1 MSVDAFLDGSQ
12 FVDMFRAGHESLKQR
27 VAVVNGLN
35 VFPVPD
41 GDTGTNM
48 ELSLAAG
55 LRSMDVVKGRGLRAI
70 LESLSTGLLMGARGN
85 SGVILSQLLRG
96 FTRIQV
102 SGEFLDVALFSQAL
116 SEGVQIA
123 YQAVAKPVEGTIL
136 TVAREAAAAGKK
148 AARTE
153 SSFGPWLSTV
163 VEAAQSAL
171 DKTPQ
176 LLPVLRN
183 AGVVDS
189 GGQGLVFML
198 EGFRDFAHGVDVSE
212 RTSPQNREVA
222 DMPQLHLG
230 DIHHDGEYGYCTE
243 VLIRAENQSVTAV
256 ERALREQLGQYGDSL
271 LVVGAEPLVKV
282 HVHTLHPGRV
292 MEDALQYGPLV
303 KIKVDNMTEQFE
315 TAHGATSNHG
325 HLEQTDAVVEYTN
338 GVVEQTDATLK
349 GTDSGDVGVVA
360 EGPALVA
367 VAAGDGIVRTLS
379 SIGVDKVVE
388 GGQTMNPSTE
398 DIVQAVRTALAQ
410 THKQTAIILP
420 NNKNI
425 IMAAEQARQVLG
437 DHVYVVA
444 TVDIPQGMAAALA
457 FLPGRDLDEN
467 ISRMQKAAQST
478 VSGQIVR
485 AVRDSVYEDIEI
497 QKGEYLVFVRGSLK
511 AAYASAKEAIH
522 GAVEAMWSPSAE
534 LLTVLY
540 GQSLDPDEVD
550 DVLTVVG
557 DWPDLEIEVQPGGQP
572 VYDYILALE

>member
-1 MSVDAFLDGSQ
+1 MSVDALLNEKQ
-12 FVDMFRAGHESLKQR
+12 FVDMFCAGHASLKRR

-48 ELSLAAG
+48 ELSLASG

-96 FTRIQV
+96 FTKIQV
-102 SGEFLDVALFSQAL
+102 FGETLDVSGFSQAL

-136 TVAREAAAAGKK
+136 TVAKEAAVAGKK

-153 SSFGPWLSTV
+153 SDFGRFLSIV
-163 VEAAQSAL
+163 VDAAQAAL

-198 EGFRDFAHGVDVSE
+198 EGFRDFARGVHVSDTDVEQS
-212 RTSPQNREVA
+212 SVA
-222 DMPQLHLG
+222 PQLKL
-230 DIHHDGEYGYCTE
+230 DEVHHEGEYGYCTE
-243 VLIRAENQSVTAV
+243 VLIRAESHPVTVV
-256 ERALREQLGQYGDSL
+256 EKALREQLAQYGDSL
-271 LVVGAEPLVKV
+271 LVVGADPLVKV

-292 MEDALQYGPLV
+292 MEDALQYGSLV

-315 TAHGATSNHG
+315 TVHGTETEKGAFAS
-325 HLEQTDAVVEYTN
+325 TDE
-338 GVVEQTDATLK
+338 
-349 GTDSGDVGVVA
+349 VA
-360 EGPALVA
+360 DEVMVAGPALVA

-398 DIVQAVRTALAQ
+398 DIVQAVRAALTE
-410 THKQTAIILP
+410 THKKSAIILP

-425 IMAAEQARQVLG
+425 VMAADQARQVLG
-437 DHVYVVA
+437 ANVYVVP

-457 FLPGRDLDEN
+457 FLPGKDLGEN
-467 ISRMQKAAQST
+467 IARMKTAAETT

-485 AVRDSVYEDIEI
+485 AVRDSIYEDIEI
-497 QKGEYLVFVRGSLK
+497 QKGQYMVFVRGSLK
-511 AAYASAKEAIH
+511 AAYASAEEAIL
-522 GAVEAMWSPSAE
+522 GAVEAMWNPGAQ

-540 GQSLDPDEVD
+540 GQGLLREEVD
-550 DVLTVVG
+550 DVLTVVAV
-557 DWPDLEIEVQPGGQP
+557 WPDLQIEVQPGGQP

>member
-1 MSVDAFLDGSQ
+1 MSVDALLNENQ
-12 FVDMFRAGHESLKQR
+12 FVDMFRAGHASLKRR

-48 ELSLAAG
+48 ELSLASG

-96 FTRIQV
+96 FTKIQV
-102 SGEFLDVALFSQAL
+102 SGETLDVSAFSQAL

-136 TVAREAAAAGKK
+136 TVAKEAAMAGKK

-153 SSFGPWLSTV
+153 PNFGRFLSIV
-163 VEAAQSAL
+163 VDAAQAAL

-198 EGFRDFAHGVDVSE
+198 EGFRDFARGVHVSDTDVEQSI
-212 RTSPQNREVA
+212 VV
-222 DMPQLHLG
+222 PQLNL
-230 DIHHDGEYGYCTE
+230 DEVHHEGEYGYCTE
-243 VLIRAENQSVTAV
+243 VLIRAESHSVTVV
-256 ERALREQLGQYGDSL
+256 ERALREQLAQYGDSL

-315 TAHGATSNHG
+315 TAHGAETEIGVFAS
-325 HLEQTDAVVEYTN
+325 TD
-338 GVVEQTDATLK
+338 GVTDEEIV
-349 GTDSGDVGVVA
+349 D
-360 EGPALVA
+360 GPALVA

-398 DIVQAVRTALAQ
+398 DIVQAVRAALTE
-410 THKQTAIILP
+410 THKKSAIILP

-425 IMAAEQARQVLG
+425 VMAAEQAQQVLG
-437 DHVYVVA
+437 DNVYVVP

-457 FLPGRDLDEN
+457 FLPGKDLGEN
-467 ISRMQKAAQST
+467 IARMKAAAETT

-485 AVRDSVYEDIEI
+485 AVRDSIYEDIEI
-497 QKGEYLVFVRGSLK
+497 QKGQYLVFVGGSLK
-511 AAYASAKEAIH
+511 AAYASAKEAIR
-522 GAVEAMWSPSAE
+522 GAVEAMWNSDAQ

-540 GQSLDPDEVD
+540 GQSLIREEVD
-550 DVLTVVG
+550 DVLTVVA
-557 DWPDLEIEVQPGGQP
+557 DWHDLEIEVQSGGQP